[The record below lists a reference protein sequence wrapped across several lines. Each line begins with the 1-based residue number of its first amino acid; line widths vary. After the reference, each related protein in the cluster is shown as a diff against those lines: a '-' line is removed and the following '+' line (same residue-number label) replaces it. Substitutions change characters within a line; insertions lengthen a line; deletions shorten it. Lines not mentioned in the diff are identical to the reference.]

1 VLPGTEPS
9 KESGTE
15 RPGPFTV
22 DSLSHDLRIL
32 GLTSGATVLV
42 HSSLSTLGYVAG
54 GARAVV
60 MALVETLGP
69 LGTLVVPTHSG
80 ELSDPRYWSHPA
92 IPESWWPAVRN
103 CMPAYDV
110 DLTATRKMG
119 AIPEMVRHWP
129 HAQRSAHPRVS
140 FCAVG
145 PKAQFITADHG
156 LENGFDEHSPLA
168 RIYDLG
174 GEILLLGVGH
184 QNNTSLHLAEGRAP
198 AMRPVITDGAPM
210 MVNGSRQWVNYQM
223 LDYDV
228 NDFDQVG
235 AAAAHAGLERSGKVG
250 AAPSSL
256 LSVVALV
263 DFATKWFAQHRT
275 WRASSD
281 VATHGDS

>member
-1 VLPGTEPS
+1 VPPDTEPS
-9 KESGTE
+9 KESGTD

-22 DSLSHDLRIL
+22 DTLSHDLRIL

-60 MALVETLGP
+60 MALLETLGP

-92 IPESWWPAVRN
+92 
-103 CMPAYDV
+103 MPAYDA

-119 AIPEMVRHWP
+119 AIPEMVRHFP

-198 AMRPVITDGAPM
+198 AMRPIITDGAPM
-210 MVNGSRQWVNYQM
+210 MVNGSRQWVSYQM
-223 LDYDV
+223 LDYDI

-275 WRASSD
+275 WSASSEP
-281 VATHGDS
+281 